1 MRPVVGVRHH
11 LPHELGVVA
20 EVLEGAGI
28 PYRYF
33 DAWSDPEW
41 PALDGLSGLV
51 VLGGEMNAD
60 ELTRYP
66 FLAHERAYLRAAADA
81 GVPILGICLG
91 AQLLARAFGAPVTP
105 SPELEL
111 GFHPVRTT
119 PGGALDPLLSPFDG
133 VPVFQWH
140 ADTFEIPIGAVHLA
154 RGERVP
160 NQAFRIGRTCYAVQ
174 FHPEATLEGIAAW
187 IDRWEPDVRRAGR
200 EPDEMLGEAERA
212 LPAQQ
217 QASRSAFG
225 AFATLVTE
233 RG

>member
-20 EVLEGAGI
+20 EVLEGERV
-28 PYRYF
+28 PYRYL
-33 DAWSDPEW
+33 DAWTDPDW
-41 PALDGLSGLV
+41 PDLGRVSGLV

-60 ELTRYP
+60 ELTTYP
-66 FLAHERAYLRAAADA
+66 FLARERAYLRAAADA
-81 GVPILGICLG
+81 GAPILGICLG

-111 GFHPVRTT
+111 GFHLVTATPAGLVDPV
-119 PGGALDPLLSPFDG
+119 LSPFDG

-140 ADTFEIPIGAVHLA
+140 ADTFEIPTGAVHLA
-154 RGERVP
+154 RGEWVA
-160 NQAFRIGRTCYAVQ
+160 NQAFRVGRACYAVQ

-187 IDRWEPDVRRAGR
+187 VDRWALDVRRTGR
-200 EPDEMLGEAERA
+200 EPDDLIREAERA

-217 QASRSAFG
+217 EASRSAFE